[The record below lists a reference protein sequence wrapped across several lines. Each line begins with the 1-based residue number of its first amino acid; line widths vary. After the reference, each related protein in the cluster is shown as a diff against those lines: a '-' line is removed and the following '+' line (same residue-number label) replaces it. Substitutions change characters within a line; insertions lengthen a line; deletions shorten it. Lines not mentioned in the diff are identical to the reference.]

1 MGLLPGG
8 MVLTVL
14 CFCFSYASHDSI
26 LRSLVVE
33 ELSLRLQVVL
43 IDSCAVNHCIN
54 HFVMLVGGGDLRVFL
69 LCHHGYSPL
78 TYSLFLCVESTKH
91 LVQLV
96 HLLRI
101 YCMEYFYS
109 LRTFIK

>member
-43 IDSCAVNHCIN
+43 IDSCSVNHCIN
-54 HFVMLVGGGDLRVFL
+54 HFVMLVRGGDLRVFL

-109 LRTFIK
+109 FRTFIK

>member
-1 MGLLPGG
+1 

-43 IDSCAVNHCIN
+43 IDSCSVNHCIN
-54 HFVMLVGGGDLRVFL
+54 RFVMLVGGGDLRVFL

-91 LVQLV
+91 IVQLV
-96 HLLRI
+96 HLLSI